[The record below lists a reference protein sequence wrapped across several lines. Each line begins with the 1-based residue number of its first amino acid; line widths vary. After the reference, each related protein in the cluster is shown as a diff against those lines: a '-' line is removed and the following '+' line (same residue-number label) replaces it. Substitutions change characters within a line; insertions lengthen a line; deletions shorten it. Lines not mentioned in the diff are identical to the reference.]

1 MHNINFESDTIGVL
15 GFGVEGS
22 ATLDFLANAGARHV
36 SLLDAN
42 PALEISPAHAALV
55 SDCILGPHYLKALET
70 YDVIIKSPG
79 IPFRLIPQSI
89 RHRVTSATNIFLS
102 LHKDKTIGITGTKG
116 KSTTSSLISHL
127 LSTGQITNK
136 LIGNIGVPA
145 LSAAEEN
152 VSTFIFEL
160 SSYQLELLDT
170 SPHGAVLLNLY
181 PEHLDHHGNLERYF
195 DAKHKI
201 HKFQT
206 SSDYVVIPSDLTDL
220 SETKSLEKNRR
231 IFGSQNSTAWL
242 DGGVIT
248 YMDRAG
254 AVHSL
259 CRTDELLIVGPGN
272 HHNALAALS
281 AIQHFDIPPSLLIK
295 ALLTFKPLPHRLEPV
310 EVDGGITFINDS
322 ISTVPQAT
330 LNALE
335 TFSLRAH
342 TLILGG
348 FDRGVSFDSLVD
360 YITTS
365 NVRLV
370 LLLPP
375 SGERLKSTFE
385 VSQNFNPER
394 LALVSVQS
402 LEEAV
407 KIAKAKTP
415 KDHVCLLSPAAP
427 SFPMFRDFTERG
439 CTFKRL
445 VQSESTPT
453 GA

>member
-1 MHNINFESDTIGVL
+1 MNLESDTIGVL
-15 GFGVEGS
+15 GFGIEGS
-22 ATLDFLANAGARHV
+22 ATLDYLAKAGARHV

-42 PALEISPAHAALV
+42 PALEISPAHAELV
-55 SDCILGPHYLKALET
+55 SDCILGPHYLQALET

-79 IPFRLIPQSI
+79 IPLHLLPQGL
-89 RHRVTSATNIFLS
+89 RPRVTSATNIFLS
-102 LHKDKTIGITGTKG
+102 LYKDRTIGITGTKG

-127 LSTGQITNK
+127 LSTGQVTNK

-145 LSAAEEN
+145 LSAVDEN
-152 VSTFIFEL
+152 VSTFVFEL
-160 SSYQLELLDT
+160 SSYQLELLNT

-181 PEHLDHHGNLERYF
+181 PEHLDHHGNLEKYF
-195 DAKHKI
+195 NSKHRI

-206 SSDYVVIPSDLTDL
+206 RSDYLVIPSTLTDL
-220 SETKSLEKNRR
+220 PETRSPAKNLR
-231 IFGSQNSTAWL
+231 IFGHQGSAAWL

-272 HHNALAALS
+272 YHNALAALS
-281 AIQHFDIPPSLLIK
+281 AIQHFDIPPSLLIE
-295 ALLTFKPLPHRLEPV
+295 ALLTFKPLSHRLEPV
-310 EVDGGITFINDS
+310 ETGGSVTFINDS

-335 TFSLRAH
+335 TFSQRAH

-348 FDRGVSFDSLVD
+348 FDRGVSFNSLVD

-375 SGERLKSTFE
+375 SGERLKKTFE
-385 VSQNFNPER
+385 ISPKFNPER
-394 LALVSVQS
+394 LALISVES

-427 SFPMFRDFTERG
+427 SFPMFRDFVERG

-445 VQSESTPT
+445 VQADNNLPE
-453 GA
+453 A